1 MTSDNAKKIRLG
13 TRASELAMWQATHVE
28 GLLKACGVE
37 TEIVRIATTGDLDQK
52 TDFGSLGAKGV
63 FVKEIEAALLE
74 GSIDIAVHSLKD
86 LPTDLPDGLVLGAAL
101 ERDSPLDAWVSRDG
115 KSFADL
121 AEGATVATGSLRRGA
136 QILAMRPDLKIVPL
150 RGNVPTRIQKIKDG
164 AADATLLAIAGM
176 KRLGLDGEAAQTFST
191 DEVTPSMSQGAVGLE
206 TRAGELAEVLG
217 KVEHALTRQAIDAE
231 RAFIARIGGGCKT
244 PVGVLAEPMGD
255 GWKITGMLASA
266 DGASLVRKTR
276 DGILESDLNGAAVEL
291 AEAILASA
299 SDEMIATL
307 DRPPVAPS

>member
-1 MTSDNAKKIRLG
+1 MTSDDAKKIRLG
-13 TRASELAMWQATHVE
+13 TRGSELAMWQATHVA
-28 GLLKACGVE
+28 GLLQAQGLE

-63 FVKEIEAALLE
+63 FVKEIEAALLDR
-74 GSIDIAVHSLKD
+74 SIDIAVHSLKD
-86 LPTDLPDGLVLGAAL
+86 LPTDLPEGLVLGAAL
-101 ERDSPLDAWVSRDG
+101 ERESPLDAWVSRDG

-136 QILAMRPDLKIVPL
+136 QILALRPDVKIVPL

-164 AADATLLAIAGM
+164 AAEATLLALAGM
-176 KRLGLDGEAAQTFST
+176 RRLGLESEAAHSFPTA
-191 DEVTPSMSQGAVGLE
+191 EVTPSMSQGAVGLE

-217 KVEHALTRQAIDAE
+217 KIEHVPTRRAIDTE

-244 PVGVLAEPMGD
+244 PVGVLAEPVGEA
-255 GWKITGMLASA
+255 WKITGMLASA

-276 DGILESDLNGAAVEL
+276 DGIVETELNGAAVAL
-291 AEAILASA
+291 AETILGSA
-299 SDEMIATL
+299 NEEMIASL
-307 DRPPVAPS
+307 DRPPLAPS